1 LPWRAVI
8 VIRAK
13 EPHFLPPLLGYLAD
27 DLMGELGYVDPEP
40 EFMFGHLIKVAPVYK
55 DGE

>member
-1 LPWRAVI
+1 MI